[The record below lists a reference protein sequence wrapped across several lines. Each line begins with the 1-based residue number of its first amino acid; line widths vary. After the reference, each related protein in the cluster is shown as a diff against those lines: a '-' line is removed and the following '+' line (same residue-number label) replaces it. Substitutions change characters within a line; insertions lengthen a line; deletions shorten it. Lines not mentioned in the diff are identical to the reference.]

1 MPLSEGASFA
11 GYTVVRLLGAG
22 EMGEVY
28 LARHPRLPRLEALK
42 VLRADLSADPNFQK
56 RFIREA
62 DRASQLW
69 HPHIVAVHDR
79 GEFSGQLWI
88 AMDYVNGPNLDTVLT
103 QRQGLGL
110 PPAEVLAVVS
120 AVGAALDHA
129 HQLGLLHRDVK
140 PANIMIS
147 QPDDGST
154 PRILLSDF
162 GIARPADDNDVTA
175 SLMTDTVK
183 TLGTFTYAAP
193 ELLRGATL
201 DGRADQ
207 YALAATAYHLLT
219 GVPPFS
225 DTDPI
230 SVIRAHLTSPPPRP
244 GNTRP
249 DLAITDVVFV
259 HAMAK
264 EPAERFPRCSD
275 FTDALTSQLHIP
287 TTTPPPGALHPPTP
301 LAAPEPSAAVPPP
314 PHHFIPSSPAPGP
327 GSHPAF
333 PPPPAPRYPTPP
345 PHRAPIPRRSRKRL
359 VVSAVSALVVVAL
372 LVGAGVFAVA
382 QFSGPDAAQR
392 AAQDRE
398 AARLVGQHY
407 LEALATGDAQ
417 TAVSLGSQQ
426 PATPQ
431 LLTDKALVDELSATP
446 ISAISATN
454 DPARNPDASPDAQ
467 RVVLSARFG
476 PTPSQAV
483 VTVHKKDGQWK
494 LDTTTIAVTITAPPN
509 SESAMKAVVV
519 AGALTNGA
527 STISVFPGTPHVSSS
542 NRYIDITADTT
553 LLMLEALTAANPPTI
568 TPVIVLNDVGRQ
580 VSLETVDRR
589 AHYCYAGAAPPE
601 GCCPPE
607 GCRQVVTT
615 GPNAIDNDSLNL
627 DSLETT
633 ENTHYDLDANTLRVH
648 VTGVLHYRAHA
659 TQQGRPMNLHETL
672 PVDGGVDLSTQPPVF
687 LRRQDLK

>member
-147 QPDDGST
+147 HPDDGST

-230 SVIRAHLTSPPPRP
+230 SVIHAHLTSPPPRP

-264 EPAERFPRCSD
+264 DPTQRFPRCSD
-275 FTDALTSQLHIP
+275 FAAALTSQLQ
-287 TTTPPPGALHPPTP
+287 
-301 LAAPEPSAAVPPP
+301 
-314 PHHFIPSSPAPGP
+314 SPAPGALP
-327 GSHPAF
+327 LPTST
-333 PPPPAPRYPTPP
+333 PPPPQ
-345 PHRAPIPRRSRKRL
+345 RAPKPRRSRKRL
-359 VVSAVSALVVVAL
+359 VASAVSALAVVAL
-372 LVGAGVFAVA
+372 LVGGGIFAVA
-382 QFSGPDAAQR
+382 KFSGPDAAQR

-417 TAVSLGSQQ
+417 TAVSLSSQQ

-446 ISAISATN
+446 ISAITATN
-454 DPARNPDASPDAQ
+454 DAARNPDASPDTQ

-476 PTPSQAV
+476 LTPSQAV
-483 VTVHKKDGQWK
+483 ITVHKKDGQWK

-509 SESAMKAVVV
+509 SAAAMKALVV

-553 LLMLEALTAANPPTI
+553 PLMLEALTAADPPTI
-568 TPVIVLNDVGRQ
+568 TPAIALNDVGRQ

-633 ENTHYDLDANTLRVH
+633 DNMHYDLDANTLRVH

-659 TQQGRPMNLHETL
+659 TQQGRPVNLHETI

-687 LRRQDLK
+687 LRRQELK

>member
-147 QPDDGST
+147 HPDDGST

-230 SVIRAHLTSPPPRP
+230 SVIHAHLTSPPPRP

-264 EPAERFPRCSD
+264 DPTQRFPRCSD
-275 FTDALTSQLHIP
+275 FAAALTSQLQ
-287 TTTPPPGALHPPTP
+287 
-301 LAAPEPSAAVPPP
+301 
-314 PHHFIPSSPAPGP
+314 SPAPGALPLPTSTPLAPTPPPTFAPTTSPPWP
-327 GSHPAF
+327 GPHPAF
-333 PPPPAPRYPTPP
+333 PPPTAPRYPTPP
-345 PHRAPIPRRSRKRL
+345 PQRAPKPRRSRKRL
-359 VVSAVSALVVVAL
+359 VASAVSALAVVAL
-372 LVGAGVFAVA
+372 LVGGGIFAVA
-382 QFSGPDAAQR
+382 KFSGPDAAQR

-417 TAVSLGSQQ
+417 TAVSLSSQQ

-446 ISAISATN
+446 ISAITATN
-454 DPARNPDASPDAQ
+454 DAARNPDASPDTQ

-476 PTPSQAV
+476 LTPSQAV
-483 VTVHKKDGQWK
+483 ITVHKKDGQWK

-509 SESAMKAVVV
+509 SAAAMKALVV

-553 LLMLEALTAANPPTI
+553 PLMLEALTAADPPTI
-568 TPVIVLNDVGRQ
+568 TPAIALNDVGRQ

-633 ENTHYDLDANTLRVH
+633 DNMHYDLDANTLRVH

-659 TQQGRPMNLHETL
+659 TQQGRPVNLHETI

-687 LRRQDLK
+687 LRRQELK